1 MKKIFTS
8 VLMLLFATS
17 IAFAQEAEPLLQF
30 VNSEGNVV
38 ADGTTVNV
46 TEGETDVFGDI
57 QFPTGISVQ
66 NISGDE
72 IYVGISYNVTKL
84 DNGSFQICFPLNC
97 MNISNTGEG
106 KTPQGKMATDEKKS
120 LMAEWLPAENGFG
133 TCSVELQANV
143 YTYNAITK
151 EYKLDEEGPKITVN
165 MIYKDPASVQNLEN
179 TVHEKARYNNVGQA
193 VNGEQHGVNIVLFE
207 NGKTV
212 KVINK

>member
-17 IAFAQEAEPLLQF
+17 IALAQEEPLVQF

-38 ADGTTVNV
+38 ADGTTLNV

-106 KTPQGKMATDEKKS
+106 KTPQGKMTTDEKKS

-133 TCSVELQANV
+133 TCSVELQANI

-151 EYKLDEEGPKITVN
+151 VYNLDEEGPKITVN

-179 TVHEKARYNNVGQA
+179 AVHEEARYNTVGQA
-193 VNGEQHGVNIVLFE
+193 VDGEQRGVNIVKLD

-212 KVINK
+212 KTIKK